1 MAKVCVVG
9 NATHDL
15 IRTGLIA
22 DRRPGGTLLYASLAL
37 DALGH
42 DVRPVGNAPL
52 RAYWTLRF
60 AGVDRTHLS
69 LAFPGTRFLNE
80 YEEGRRT
87 QWARQ
92 GPGRAIHDA
101 SILDDADGI
110 LLGPVLGEVPADL
123 EVPEGLPCV
132 LDVQGSIRSLGSSNL
147 WGYQRVEVTHGAFEL
162 PDSTHA
168 CASVEELEPLAGTR
182 NPERAGRW
190 LAEQA
195 RRPTVVTMGAQGAM
209 ALDDEAHRARLD
221 PVPTED
227 PTGAGDVFDAGLLH
241 GLLEGVGLDRC
252 LALGCAAA
260 GLFLEREDERRLVD
274 RFASPEAVEKRADE
288 AVFEPS

>member
-1 MAKVCVVG
+1 MARVCVVG

-15 IRTGLIA
+15 IRAGLIA

-42 DVRPVGNAPL
+42 DVQPAGNAPL

-60 AGVDRTHLS
+60 AGIDRSNLS
-69 LAFPGTRFLNE
+69 LAFPGTRFLNK

-87 QWARQ
+87 QWARE
-92 GPGRAIHDA
+92 GPGRAIDDA

-110 LLGPVLGEVPADL
+110 LLGPVLGEVPAEL
-123 EVPEGLPCV
+123 EVPEGVPCV
-132 LDVQGSIRSLGSSNL
+132 LDVQGLIRSLGSSNV
-147 WGYQRVEVTHGAFEL
+147 WGYQRVEVKDEAFAL
-162 PDSTHA
+162 PDSTHV
-168 CASVEELEPLAGTR
+168 CASIEELEPLADTSD
-182 NPERAGRW
+182 PETAARW

-195 RRPTVVTMGAQGAM
+195 RRPTVVTMGARGAM
-209 ALDDEAHRARLD
+209 AVDGQTRRARLD
-221 PVPTED
+221 PVPAED

-241 GLLEGVGLDRC
+241 GLLEGASLDRC
-252 LALGCAAA
+252 LAIGCAAA

-274 RFASPEAVEKRADE
+274 RFASLEAVEERADE
-288 AVFEPS
+288 AVLEP